1 MDLTIVIYLLL
12 AIILLAISSFKDWQ
26 KTRLALKVSVKTFS
40 SLFPLLLF
48 VFVLMGLSQAYVS
61 RETIVAILGSSNALK
76 GILLGAAIGCVALIA
91 PPAIFPVGS
100 YLHQNGAHYGA
111 VAALIITAILIGV
124 TTLPVEIRTF
134 GWRFT
139 LARNV
144 ITFLLAIV
152 IGLSMWRL
160 G

>member
-1 MDLTIVIYLLL
+1 MDLTVITYLVL
-12 AIILLAISSFKDWQ
+12 AIILLAISFFKDRE
-26 KTRLALKVSVKTFS
+26 KTRLALKASVKTFS
-40 SLFPLLLF
+40 SLFPLLLL

-61 RETIVAILGSSNALK
+61 RETIAALLGGSNALK

-91 PPAIFPVGS
+91 PAAIFPVGG
-100 YLHQNGAHYGA
+100 YLYQNGAHYGA
-111 VAALIITAILIGV
+111 VAALIVTAILIGI

-139 LARNV
+139 LARNIV
-144 ITFLLAIV
+144 TFFLAIL

>member
-1 MDLTIVIYLLL
+1 MDLTIITYLVL
-12 AIILLAISSFKDWQ
+12 AIILLAISFFKDRE
-26 KTRLALKVSVKTFS
+26 KTRLALKASVKTFS
-40 SLFPLLLF
+40 SLFPLLLL

-61 RETIVAILGSSNALK
+61 RETIAALLGGSNALK

-91 PPAIFPVGS
+91 PAAIFPVGG
-100 YLHQNGAHYGA
+100 YLYQNGAHYGA
-111 VAALIITAILIGV
+111 VAALIVTAILIGI

-139 LARNV
+139 LARNIV
-144 ITFLLAIV
+144 TFFLAIL

>member
-1 MDLTIVIYLLL
+1 MDLTVITYLVL
-12 AIILLAISSFKDWQ
+12 AIILLAISFFKDRE
-26 KTRLALKVSVKTFS
+26 KTRLALKASVKTFS
-40 SLFPLLLF
+40 SLFPLLLL

-61 RETIVAILGSSNALK
+61 RETIAALLGGSNALK

-91 PPAIFPVGS
+91 PAAIFPVGG
-100 YLHQNGAHYGA
+100 YLCQNGAHYGA
-111 VAALIITAILIGV
+111 VAALIVTAILIGI

-139 LARNV
+139 LARNIV
-144 ITFLLAIV
+144 TFFLAIL